1 MTVVPESIDLAT
13 GTRIAH
19 PLSLLLLV
27 VFNLFPAVGV
37 IVFGWDVGSL
47 MVLYWSENLII
58 GAYTVVKM
66 LIVSPLGGVFAA
78 AFFLLH
84 FGGFC
89 SMHGLF
95 IGTLVLD
102 LPAALPGSDSWP
114 IIFIFLQLLYE
125 VVIQILSVAPD
136 EWMFAFAALCVSHGV
151 STVQYFILGDEKSR
165 VDLGQLMRAPYSRVM
180 VLHVSIIMG
189 GFAALA
195 LEQSMPML
203 LFLIVL
209 KTAVDIVLHTREH
222 KRFSGQQGA
231 GLPGQPG

>member
-1 MTVVPESIDLAT
+1 MTAIPETDERVTAAQ
-13 GTRIAH
+13 IAN

-37 IVFGWDVGSL
+37 IAFGWDVGSL
-47 MVLYWSENLII
+47 MVLYWSENLIV
-58 GAYTVVKM
+58 GAYAVAKM
-66 LIVSPLGGVFAA
+66 LIVSPVGGIFAA

-89 SMHGLF
+89 AVHGLF

-102 LPAALPGSDSWP
+102 LPAALPGDDSWP

-125 VVIQILSVAPD
+125 VVVQILSVAPD
-136 EWMFAFAALCVSHGV
+136 EWMIAFAALCVSHGV
-151 STVQYFILGDEKSR
+151 STVQYFILDGEKSR

-195 LEQSMPML
+195 LEQPTPML

-209 KTAVDIVLHTREH
+209 KTAVDIVLHIREH
-222 KRFSGQQGA
+222 KRFSAQQDA
-231 GLPGQPG
+231 HPAGQPG